1 MLFYSQSHRF
11 VAPDHNERGQG
22 SLLTPVA
29 GEHIDYSLF
38 GVLPAAIE
46 RDILIACA
54 PRNVTQHS
62 TQDHP
67 PGSVVAHNLDAKY
80 KPQVFAPAP
89 KPLDLGEDVV
99 RVQGWGLD
107 INTKELRWESYVK
120 AGYYVRPYTSS
131 LSSDRLMC
139 PGRSGPLFR
148 WWNKRT
154 SRSC

>member
-1 MLFYSQSHRF
+1 MLEIQGDDDSCPNSQSHRF
-11 VAPDHNERGQG
+11 VAPDHNERGRG

-54 PRNVTQHS
+54 PRNITHTHS
-62 TQDHP
+62 AHS
-67 PGSVVAHNLDAKY
+67 PGSVVADNLDAKY

-89 KPLDLGEDVV
+89 KPLDVGEDVV

-107 INTKELRWESYVK
+107 INTKELKWESYVK
-120 AGYYVRPYTSS
+120 AGYYVRICLLHS
-131 LSSDRLMC
+131 LLLID
-139 PGRSGPLFR
+139 
-148 WWNKRT
+148 
-154 SRSC
+154 